1 MSTPVSIAL
10 NAAGIIAGLSSLSR
24 EIVFYDQ
31 EKYLK
36 EEKQVQDMN
45 AVAKTLWKANPLGDH
60 GKIFGGIPFFR
71 SAVMRCGVDQ
81 RARMCDQPL
90 EQGAMVTDHKMRMP
104 RTITCQFV
112 CPSFL
117 AGFTISQLEQYYQS
131 SAKIVIE
138 APTGVYLNMILEA
151 EPANMTP
158 ENVSRPIYELR
169 FREVLIVKPQSPG
182 IDSDGAVDAADG
194 DTKKL
199 TVWSDLI
206 LDNSTV
212 TSAMDNLSQVG

>member
-10 NAAGIIAGLSSLSR
+10 NAAGIVAGLSSLSR

-36 EEKQVQDMN
+36 EEKAVQDMN
-45 AVAKTLWKANPLGDH
+45 AAARTLFRANPLGDH

-90 EQGAMVTDHKMRMP
+90 EAGAVVTDHKVRLP
-104 RTITCQFV
+104 RTVTCQFV
-112 CPSFL
+112 CPGFL
-117 AGFTISQLEQYYQS
+117 AGYTISQLEQYYQT

-138 APTGVYLNMILEA
+138 TPTGVYLNMILESA
-151 EPANMTP
+151 PANMTP

-169 FREVLIVKPQSPG
+169 FREVLIVKPQAPG
-182 IDSDGAVDAADG
+182 IDSTGAVDPANG
-194 DTKKL
+194 DTKKM

-206 LDNSTV
+206 VDNSTV
-212 TSAMDNLSQVG
+212 TSVMNNLSQVG